1 MNLSKNIKELRIKNK
16 YTQEELAEKLNVS
29 VQTISRW
36 ENGANAPDISVLPE
50 IAKIFEVS
58 IDSLL
63 GYGKVLSNKEWV
75 DMYNKITAF
84 IQVGKNE
91 ECLEYLKE
99 MLNKYPDDEK
109 VQMWYAHIC
118 RQVPLDKELLAS
130 AIKIYEKVIRTSF
143 DEKTKKQAYNGLFYA
158 YMRLDDKEA
167 MKEVYEK
174 YLKNIVGPDY
184 YEMYFLEGLEKT
196 KYLQH
201 RLSLSLH
208 DIFNTIRQLRKGD
221 YYKKEEKNELLEKY
235 LKVMEIMYEDGDFGL
250 DFWNMYETTREMLVR
265 YHELNEKEK
274 CLEYIEKA
282 TNYAIQYDTIDLNK
296 KLKSKL
302 FNTLDFSKYQVS
314 MSGYKEPGNMS
325 FELIN
330 ILKKEEFEVYNKEEI
345 YISCIKK
352 IEKIAKKY

>member
-16 YTQEELAEKLNVS
+16 YTQEELAEKLSVS

-36 ENGANAPDISVLPE
+36 ENGVNYPDISMLPE
-50 IAKIFEVS
+50 VAKIFEVS

-63 GYGKVLSNKEWV
+63 GYGKVLTNKEWI
-75 DMYNKITAF
+75 DMYNKISSF

-130 AIKIYEKVIRTSF
+130 AIKIYEKTIRTSF
-143 DEKTKKQAYNGLFYA
+143 DEKTKKQACNGLFYA
-158 YMRLDDKEA
+158 YMRLDDKKK

-174 YLKNIVGPDY
+174 HLKNTVGPDY

-208 DIFNTIRQLRKGD
+208 DIFNTIRQLRNGD
-221 YYKKEEKNELLEKY
+221 YYKKEEKNELLKKY
-235 LKVMEIMYEDGDFGL
+235 LCVMKIMYEDGDFGL
-250 DFWNMYETTREMLVR
+250 DYWNMYETCREMLVR
-265 YHELNEKEK
+265 YNEINEKEK
-274 CLEYIEKA
+274 CLEYIQKA
-282 TNYAIQYDTIDLNK
+282 TNYAIKYDTVDVNK

-302 FNTLDFSKYQVS
+302 FNTLDLSQYKVS
-314 MSGYKEPGNMS
+314 MSGYKNPGNMS
-325 FELIN
+325 FELFNLLQENRFNEYKDNDIYIN
-330 ILKKEEFEVYNKEEI
+330 TLEKLKKV
-345 YISCIKK
+345 
-352 IEKIAKKY
+352 AKKY